1 MPDLPFHLVFASLS
15 LPTLVIIENFKLSD
29 SQVSSE
35 SVIFHF
41 PAGLC
46 LHARCSEPQSLS
58 FSSSIWKFICTSR
71 NILSCWSVL
80 IWWQS
85 FLLFYSLLQVEF
97 HPSIVVTS
105 IQEEEHIC
113 HFKSEFCQLSSM
125 PMTHKSHSILKLF
138 LECWAHT
145 SKKFF
150 FLSIFIWTS
159 PKISFKFNMPQSEVF
174 FLLPNSHFLLLW
186 VNSGNTFPQVVQ
198 LRTWM
203 SFLPFSSHS
212 PSFQSF
218 KEFFQLHLLI
228 SLKYVPTVSSDMDN

>member
-138 LECWAHT
+138 LECWVHT

-174 FLLPNSHFLLLW
+174 FLLPNF
-186 VNSGNTFPQVVQ
+186 
-198 LRTWM
+198 
-203 SFLPFSSHS
+203 PFSSPLSKQWQHFS
-212 PSFQSF
+212 PSCPTQNLNVIFAIFLPLTILPIIQGVLSVTPPN
-218 KEFFQLHLLI
+218 I
-228 SLKYVPTVSSDMDN
+228 S